1 MGKKIGEKL
10 IEGYKF
16 HNRDFKFKMEKLR
29 ELEDSDEDDESED
42 DQNNDDNNHEVSENQ
57 TPGHHSIVMAEEAA
71 DSIVDTEPVKK
82 KRKLYSSAN
91 LLANSS

>member
-1 MGKKIGEKL
+1 MSLYYIYIHFQSQAFKNIHSEL
-10 IEGYKF
+10 ISLETSTTLSAKAKF
-16 HNRDFKFKMEKLR
+16 N
-29 ELEDSDEDDESED
+29 